1 MTARIIIQNLKCS
14 GCANTI
20 TKQLNQLDDVNQVNV
35 EVDSGT
41 VQFHYGSERT
51 LEVVTNKLKK
61 LGYPVTSEEN
71 GFRSVARSF
80 VSCGLGR
87 LSKT

>member
-1 MTARIIIQNLKCS
+1 MTERIRIQNLKCG

-20 TKQLNQLDDVNQVNV
+20 IKQLNQLNDVSEVAV

-41 VQFHYGSERT
+41 VQFDYSTNKT
-51 LEVVTNKLKK
+51 LELVTNKLKK
-61 LGYPVTSEEN
+61 LGYPIASEEN
-71 GFRSVARSF
+71 GLGSVARSF

-87 LSKT
+87 LSK

>member
-20 TKQLNQLDDVNQVNV
+20 VKQLNQLDDVSEAKV
-35 EVDSGT
+35 EFNPGM
-41 VQFHYGSERT
+41 VQFKYT
-51 LEVVTNKLKK
+51 LQGTHELVTNKLKK
-61 LGYPVTSEEN
+61 LGYPIASETN
-71 GFRSVARSF
+71 GIGSVARSF

-87 LSKT
+87 LSKG